1 MTVTG
6 KKNIHICFCII
17 SLYRYNTGYVFLNMH
32 IQMIQYFNL
41 KSLQEWSSS
50 PAAFKRTPFFAP
62 QEIVS
67 ASDFPEEKVFYYAE
81 VP

>member
-6 KKNIHICFCII
+6 KKRIHIFFYII
-17 SLYRYNTGYVFLNMH
+17 YIHTILDMFLFNMH

-50 PAAFKRTPFFAP
+50 PAAFKRTPLFTP

>member
-1 MTVTG
+1 
-6 KKNIHICFCII
+6 
-17 SLYRYNTGYVFLNMH
+17 
-32 IQMIQYFNL
+32 MIQYFNL